1 MLNALK
7 KVIGIKTK
15 NICSNFFPKSVGLF
29 SQLFEQNFPGILCM
43 TNGDMSG
50 HVQWTC
56 GSEMHTAALTIILFL
71 VDTQGTCSKNAEQP
85 HTTGMAFAF
94 MAFAQTRKCCTQK
107 KMHLIDKLQRHIP
120 FCALIL
126 FNLLH
131 KCKCCH
137 FVSTIHP
144 CYSPLG
150 DLVAATCHSDKSLHR
165 LLQL

>member
-1 MLNALK
+1 MKNMTKRLRFKDIQYINIHHQFNGAFVLCLYLECKEHLKRQGTLMNALK

-71 VDTQGTCSKNAEQP
+71 VHTQGTCSKNAEQR
-85 HTTGMAFAF
+85 HTTGTKSWHLHKQENVAHR
-94 MAFAQTRKCCTQK
+94 RKCIP
-107 KMHLIDKLQRHIP
+107 LISCSDTSP
-120 FCALIL
+120 F
-126 FNLLH
+126 
-131 KCKCCH
+131 
-137 FVSTIHP
+137 VP
-144 CYSPLG
+144 
-150 DLVAATCHSDKSLHR
+150 
-165 LLQL
+165 